1 MRHSIRVLIASA
13 LVVTAALGLSGR
25 AQLSPSAAAGQA
37 KSCLTSLILNFEDH
51 RHGEDKLVPVWR
63 LPGSSAFFFEA
74 GMTID
79 ADGAPNAYNPENSG
93 LDDLANA
100 GEPGHWAGFVS
111 DADGNPYI
119 QGPDDPFPGYYVSC
133 TSLSDRE
140 KKVSDPAK
148 YVDATKIPYVVLPP
162 QVAAEGGARLG
173 DFALV
178 LNLRNGRSA
187 YAIFAD
193 MGTMGEGSVALA
205 ERLGISSDARRGG
218 TAQGVRYI
226 VFPGSG
232 NARPRPLEEINA
244 LANQLFQ
251 DWGGM
256 EQVSACPA
264 NSDL

>member
-1 MRHSIRVLIASA
+1 MRHSIRILIASA

-25 AQLSPSAAAGQA
+25 VRQSSSAATGDA
-37 KSCLTSLILNFEDH
+37 KSCLTSLLLNFEDH
-51 RHGEDKLVPVWR
+51 RHGEDNLVPVWR
-63 LPGSSAFFFEA
+63 LPGSSAFFFDA

-79 ADGAPNAYNPENSG
+79 ADGAPNAYNPDNSG

-148 YVDATKIPYVVLPP
+148 YVDATKIPYIVLPP

-205 ERLGISSDARRGG
+205 ERLAISSDARRGG

-232 NARPRPLEEINA
+232 NARPRPLEEINT
-244 LANQLFQ
+244 LADQLFHE
-251 DWGGM
+251 WGGM